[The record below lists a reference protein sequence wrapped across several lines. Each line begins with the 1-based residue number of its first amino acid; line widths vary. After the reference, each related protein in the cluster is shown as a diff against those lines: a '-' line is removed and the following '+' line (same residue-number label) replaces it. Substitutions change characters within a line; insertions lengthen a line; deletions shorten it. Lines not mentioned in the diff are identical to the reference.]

1 MKTLAAILGLVCAAC
16 TSSSLESGG
25 WVPPS
30 PQKSNSMEV
39 VTGGFTWERGQG
51 SMNLFLMVDV
61 KSIPSEAK
69 FLRFVFPDP
78 QTRKPR
84 ETRVIRLAG
93 AEKYDATSD
102 PMNGLKRF
110 DAYPVVVQ
118 LSADRS
124 GSRVLEEVRQHVR
137 CEFTPAMLPQFGIS
151 Q

>member
-1 MKTLAAILGLVCAAC
+1 MKTLAAILGLLCAAC
-16 TSSSLESGG
+16 TSSLESGG

-39 VTGGFTWERGQG
+39 VTGGFTWERGQA
-51 SMNLFLMVDV
+51 SMNLFLAVDLKTV
-61 KSIPSEAK
+61 PPEAK

-84 ETRVIRLAG
+84 ETRVVRLAG
-93 AEKYDATSD
+93 AKNYDATSD
-102 PMNGLKRF
+102 PMSGLKRF

-124 GSRVLEEVRQHVR
+124 GTHVLEEVRQYVR
-137 CEFTPAMLPQFGIS
+137 CEFTPAMLPQFGNS